1 MSEVPFGE
9 LLSAGLE
16 ASAKLDADVAQIR
29 LDLAVAR
36 SQTARAA
43 AKRRE
48 LELQHSSLIKT
59 NASQTKL
66 LHSLLPLQ
74 PFHFLSK
81 SIQFTDNSSSSIS
94 SHLHTLYSLSSS
106 PLLPLLFP

>member
-29 LDLAVAR
+29 LDLAVAS

-66 LHSLLPLQ
+66 LHSLLPSA
-74 PFHFLSK
+74 LSFPLFP
-81 SIQFTDNSSSSIS
+81 SIKGV
-94 SHLHTLYSLSSS
+94 
-106 PLLPLLFP
+106 PLLH